1 MTSEKQKKANRN
13 NAQKSTGPKTA
24 GGKEI
29 VRYNA
34 LGHGLRAET
43 ILLLP
48 GEDSEELSNLSEQL
62 RTELDPVGALEDFL
76 TEQIVANVWKLCRAN
91 QIETGILA
99 WEYYRLRAEEA
110 FQEVR
115 RYEHQE
121 SGMIELFPTT
131 ITDEHKHEEATQNAR
146 EVAALQHTET
156 PTLGLTFINM
166 QDTFPKLTRY
176 QATLERS
183 LYRAIDAL
191 RQMQGHRKSTAA

>member
-1 MTSEKQKKANRN
+1 MTSEKQIKANRN

-24 GGKEI
+24 EGKEI

-43 ILLLP
+43 VLLLP

-62 RTELDPVGALEDFL
+62 RTELEPVGALESFL
-76 TEQIVANVWKLCRAN
+76 AEQIVASVWRLRRAN

-99 WEYYRLRAEEA
+99 WEYYRIRSEEA
-110 FQEVR
+110 FQEVKQ
-115 RYEHQE
+115 YEE
-121 SGMIELFPTT
+121 GGGMMDIFPVT
-131 ITDEHKHEEATQNAR
+131 ITDEHKHEEALQKAL
-146 EVAALQHTET
+146 EIAALKHADI
-156 PTLGLTFINM
+156 PTLGLTFTNM

-176 QATLERS
+176 QTALERS

-191 RQMQGHRKSTAA
+191 RDMQEHRKSTAA